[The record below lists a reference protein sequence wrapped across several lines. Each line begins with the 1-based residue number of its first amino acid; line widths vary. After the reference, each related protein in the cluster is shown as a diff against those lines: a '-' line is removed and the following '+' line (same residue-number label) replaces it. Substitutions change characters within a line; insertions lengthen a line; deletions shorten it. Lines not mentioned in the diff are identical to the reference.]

1 MLGYNNSEDKG
12 NWNEEQQVSTS
23 VELPFAAQPE
33 SVYMGSS
40 ASEKGI
46 VSNQNTSM
54 KGNILLVFCSL
65 LSTYSLFIVV
75 HVYYDTRRHS
85 HEGFI
90 STTSV
95 FK

>member
-65 LSTYSLFIVV
+65 SSTYSCFSCLQLCMFAMTQEVGVIK
-75 HVYYDTRRHS
+75 DS
-85 HEGFI
+85 FQP
-90 STTSV
+90 
-95 FK
+95 

>member
-1 MLGYNNSEDKG
+1 MLGYNSEDKG

-40 ASEKGI
+40 AIEKGI

-54 KGNILLVFCSL
+54 KGNILLFVVVNL
-65 LSTYSLFIVV
+65 LLFQLCTVM

-85 HEGFI
+85 HERLI
-90 STTSV
+90 STIA
-95 FK
+95 FF